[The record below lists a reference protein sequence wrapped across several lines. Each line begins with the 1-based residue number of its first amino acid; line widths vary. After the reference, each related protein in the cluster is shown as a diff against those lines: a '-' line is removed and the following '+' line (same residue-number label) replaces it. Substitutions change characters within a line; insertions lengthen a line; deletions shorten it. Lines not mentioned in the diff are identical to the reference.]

1 MVHYGEVSFTAT
13 DQKVWS
19 QPHSGEAGFA
29 VADQKASLKNISLRS
44 GEARFVAVDQKVW
57 ALCFCPPPLRFIKIL
72 KIIKVRMP
80 KNKKIYVKQSRGM
93 EIIRNEGKRES
104 HNAWVASQEALCLT
118 SLARHSCNE
127 HVVI

>member
-1 MVHYGEVSFTAT
+1 MQRNFAAVNH
-13 DQKVWS
+13 KMWS
-19 QPHSGEAGFA
+19 QPRSGEANH
-29 VADQKASLKNISLRS
+29 KACLKNISLRS
-44 GEARFVAVDQKVW
+44 DEADQKLW
-57 ALCFCPPPLRFIKIL
+57 ALCLCPPPLIFIKIL

-80 KNKKIYVKQSRGM
+80 KNKKFYVKQSRGM

-118 SLARHSCNE
+118 SIARHSYNE